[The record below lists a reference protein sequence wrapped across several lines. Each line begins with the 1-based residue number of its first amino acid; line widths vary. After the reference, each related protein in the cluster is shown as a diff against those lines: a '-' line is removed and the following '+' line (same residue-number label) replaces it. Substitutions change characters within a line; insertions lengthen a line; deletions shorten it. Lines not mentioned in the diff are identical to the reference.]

1 MGLYWERERSL
12 IRKITV
18 IVVVFLFCFVLF
30 FSNLV
35 FTTFPHSSLKGT

>member
-18 IVVVFLFCFVLF
+18 IVVVFFVLFCFVF
-30 FSNLV
+30 FKFS
-35 FTTFPHSSLKGT
+35 FHHFST